1 MNLLQDIQNLLPYQP
16 PFLFVDELLE
26 INENGA
32 KGTYTFRKDEYF
44 YRGHFPKNP
53 ITPGVILIE
62 TMAQIGLVSLG
73 MFLIEAHK
81 NLEPVNFVFS
91 SSEVEFLKMVKPEDK
106 VWVESEKVYF
116 RFGKLKCK
124 VVMTNEAGEKV
135 CKGHLSGMVL
145 KHYKIRS

>member
-1 MNLLQDIQNLLPYQP
+1 MDLLQRIKELLPYEP
-16 PFLFVDELLE
+16 PFLFVDELTE

-44 YRGHFPKNP
+44 YRGHLPNNP

-62 TMAQIGLVSLG
+62 TMAQIGLVTLG
-73 MFLIEAHK
+73 MFLIKAHE
-81 NLEPVNFVFS
+81 NLQLIDFAFS
-91 SSEVEFLKMVKPEDK
+91 SSEVEFLKMVRPEEK
-106 VWVESEKVYF
+106 VWVQSEKVYF
-116 RFGKLKCK
+116 RFGKLKCR

-145 KHYKIRS
+145 RK